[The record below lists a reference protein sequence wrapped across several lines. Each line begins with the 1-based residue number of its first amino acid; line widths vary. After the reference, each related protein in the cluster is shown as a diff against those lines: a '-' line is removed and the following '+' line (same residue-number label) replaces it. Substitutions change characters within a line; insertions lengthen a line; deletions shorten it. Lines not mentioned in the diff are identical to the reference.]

1 MGSVSLGVSQGQIKK
16 WCFTFCWPGF
26 CETVEELK
34 ISKCLLLAFLHSRAV
49 RKVLN
54 SHLRVIILAFL
65 RDKVFIHDRSMAMAH
80 RLGTRCHNEVTNS
93 SHEGTNTALKE
104 HSAPVRQ
111 GQPVKQAAKVI
122 KFQSDIRAREEE
134 KLAAKRVGSVPLWSL
149 NWPTSGHV
157 TELCYDL
164 VVEQRLLGE
173 NVLFV
178 EHTLALEL

>member
-1 MGSVSLGVSQGQIKK
+1 MLLPPSR
-16 WCFTFCWPGF
+16 GF
-26 CETVEELK
+26 HLET
-34 ISKCLLLAFLHSRAV
+34 H
-49 RKVLN
+49 
-54 SHLRVIILAFL
+54 
-65 RDKVFIHDRSMAMAH
+65 
-80 RLGTRCHNEVTNS
+80 TNTA
-93 SHEGTNTALKE
+93 HEGTNNALKE
-104 HSAPVRQ
+104 YSAPVRQ